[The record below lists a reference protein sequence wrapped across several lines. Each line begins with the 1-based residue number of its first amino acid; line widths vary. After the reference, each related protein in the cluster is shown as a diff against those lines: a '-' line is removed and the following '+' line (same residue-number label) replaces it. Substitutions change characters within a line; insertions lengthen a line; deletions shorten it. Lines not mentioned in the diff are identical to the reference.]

1 MITSIAD
8 VPTPM
13 AERYVRQ
20 LCSHWGH
27 RFPVVSDERSGTI
40 DFGDGKSCTLSAA
53 NETIHVAVTAPDA
66 EIERMQTVVAEHLN
80 RFAHRE
86 NGLEFDWRAQG

>member
-1 MITSIAD
+1 MTSSNAH

-27 RFPVVSDERSGTI
+27 RFAVTQEGPAGTI
-40 DFGDGKSCTLSAA
+40 DFGDGKSCALEA
-53 NETIHVAVTAPDA
+53 NDSELHVAVTAPEG
-66 EIERMQTVVAEHLN
+66 EIERMQQVVAEHLN

-86 NGLEFDWRAQG
+86 GELTFDWARA